1 MGISFSLALIYTQ
14 YPLII
19 KIKEFLDKYKIND
32 EVNLK
37 NSPNYLN
44 IISKRSYLTVKEKN
58 RFKESCS

>member
-32 EVNLK
+32 EVNLN

-44 IISKRSYLTVKEKN
+44 IISKRSYLTVKEK
-58 RFKESCS
+58 KQIQGKL